1 MQLLISD
8 ANILIDLEEGRLL
21 TPFFSLP
28 YEFKVPD
35 VLFEEELREQHSELL
50 ELGLFLGEL
59 SPESVI
65 YAFALALARQEECPL
80 LTGDMTLRKTADKEA
95 ILVKGTLWVVEQMV
109 VHEIITKEQAL
120 EAYDLMKKAG
130 RRLPWPEA
138 IGQINDI

>member
-1 MQLLISD
+1 
-8 ANILIDLEEGRLL
+8 
-21 TPFFSLP
+21 LP

-65 YAFALALARQEECPL
+65 YAFELRQYYAGPSMNDCFALALARQEECPL

>member
-1 MQLLISD
+1 
-8 ANILIDLEEGRLL
+8 
-21 TPFFSLP
+21 
-28 YEFKVPD
+28 
-35 VLFEEELREQHSELL
+35 
-50 ELGLFLGEL
+50 
-59 SPESVI
+59 
-65 YAFALALARQEECPL
+65 
-80 LTGDMTLRKTADKEA
+80 MTLRKTADKEA